1 MKALNITTYP
11 LRGEGASHVL
21 YSSGNASSANS
32 MYQHDIDIGHRSDN
46 FTDINLSAEE
56 CFLLHYESYRTDLVC
71 NKFTLYLNDADLHC
85 YPYVIGLLTGFFDRL
100 SVYGTSSDSAYSP
113 TVDTEVPNTVSGFG
127 FQKFGFSNFFETG
140 SSEYAS
146 ISLDHFPFVTICN
159 SGSLAS
165 LESSLLYPNSEWR
178 KYLNLRDRKIRSPK
192 FSIKEGS
199 KLFHA
204 PPLVDTSAKEGFH
217 VCGTA
222 GVSDQFLIDLHL
234 SRIRVHFHDS
244 SCIIGT
250 IAVPFSKSSL
260 FINEDFMDILCSIE
274 GLILT
279 SSWWTKNLCDFLW
292 GPSLPNLS
300 PILNIRV
307 RKGKSRYLSSHIEV
321 SISIQHVHC
330 ILPAEYLAIIIGYFS
345 LSDWS
350 SNSNDQP
357 VTEGHEYVNHGN
369 EGSFIY
375 KFEILDSTLILPVES
390 NECQFLK
397 VEIRQLYCS
406 FIHESFSDN
415 VLKEIPCEYVVP
427 AQKLARRNNN
437 LNVFGQDLFLSF
449 LLFKDDGHGC
459 LTFDQDTDCVDISLV
474 APLSADVWVT
484 IPCESDSPC
493 RSSPSSTCVMTRIRN
508 CQIMADGRSFIF
520 HGSLIS
526 RIKIVYLVMCYI

>member
-11 LRGEGASHVL
+11 LRGEGESHVL
-21 YSSGNASSANS
+21 YSCGNASSTNS
-32 MYQHDIDIGHRSDN
+32 MYQHDTDIGLNDRSDSY
-46 FTDINLSAEE
+46 TDVNLSAEE
-56 CFLLHYESYRTDLVC
+56 CFLLHYESHRTDLVC
-71 NKFTLYLNDADLHC
+71 HKFTLHFNDADVHC
-85 YPYVIGLLTGFFDRL
+85 YPYVIALLTGFFDRL
-100 SVYGTSSDSAYSP
+100 SIYGTSSDSTYSP
-113 TVDTEVPNTVSGFG
+113 TVDTEVPNTASGFE
-127 FQKFGFSNFFETG
+127 FQRFGFSNFFETG

-146 ISLDHFPFVTICN
+146 IPLDHFPFVTICN

-165 LESSLLYPNSEWR
+165 LESSLLYPNYEWR
-178 KYLNLRDRKIRSPK
+178 KYLSLRDRKIRSPK

-204 PPLVDTSAKEGFH
+204 PKLLSTS
-217 VCGTA
+217 
-222 GVSDQFLIDLHL
+222 GVTDQFLIDLHL
-234 SRIRVHFHDS
+234 RQIRVHFHDS
-244 SCIIGT
+244 SCVVGT
-250 IAVPFSKSSL
+250 ITVPFSKSSL
-260 FINEDFMDILCSIE
+260 FITEDSMDILCSIE

-279 SSWWTKNLCDFLW
+279 SSWWTKTFREFLW

-300 PILNIRV
+300 PILNIHV
-307 RKGKSRYLSSHIEV
+307 RKGKNRYLSSHFEV

-330 ILPAEYLAIIIGYFS
+330 ILPAEYLAIIIGYFA

-357 VTEGHEYVNHGN
+357 VTDGHEYINHAN
-369 EGSFIY
+369 EDSFIY

-406 FIHESFSDN
+406 FIHERISDDA
-415 VLKEIPCEYVVP
+415 LKEIPCEYLVP
-427 AQKLARRNNN
+427 VHKLARRNHC

-449 LLFKDDGHGC
+449 VLFKDDGHGC
-459 LTFDQDTDCVDISLV
+459 SMFDQDTDSVYISLV

-484 IPCESDSPC
+484 IPCESESLC
-493 RSSPSSTCVMTRIRN
+493 RSSPSITCVMTRIRN

-520 HGSLIS
+520 HGSLIT
-526 RIKIVYLVMCYI
+526 RIKIIYLVMFHL

>member
-11 LRGEGASHVL
+11 LRGEGESHVL
-21 YSSGNASSANS
+21 YSCGNAYSTNS
-32 MYQHDIDIGHRSDN
+32 MYQHDTDIGLNDRSDSY
-46 FTDINLSAEE
+46 TDINLSAEE
-56 CFLLHYESYRTDLVC
+56 CFLLHYESHRTDLVC
-71 NKFTLYLNDADLHC
+71 HKFTLHFNDADVHY

-100 SVYGTSSDSAYSP
+100 SRYGTSSDSTYSP
-113 TVDTEVPNTVSGFG
+113 MVDTEVPNTASGFE
-127 FQKFGFSNFFETG
+127 FQRFGFSNFFETG

-146 ISLDHFPFVTICN
+146 IPIDHFPFVTICN

-165 LESSLLYPNSEWR
+165 LENSLLYPNYEWR

-204 PPLVDTSAKEGFH
+204 PKLLSTSGTEAIR
-217 VCGTA
+217 VCGTP
-222 GVSDQFLIDLHL
+222 GVTDQVLMDLHL
-234 SRIRVHFHDS
+234 CQIRVHFHDS
-244 SCIIGT
+244 SCVVGT

-260 FINEDFMDILCSIE
+260 FITEDSMDILCSIE

-279 SSWWTKNLCDFLW
+279 SSWWKKTFREFLW

-307 RKGKSRYLSSHIEV
+307 RKGKNKYLSSHFEV
-321 SISIQHVHC
+321 SIGIQHVHC
-330 ILPAEYLAIIIGYFS
+330 ILPAEYLAIIIGYFA

-357 VTEGHEYVNHGN
+357 VTDGHEYINHAN
-369 EGSFIY
+369 EDSFIY

-397 VEIRQLYCS
+397 VEIQQLYCS
-406 FIHESFSDN
+406 FIHERISDDA
-415 VLKEIPCEYVVP
+415 LKEIPHEYLVP
-427 AQKLARRNNN
+427 VHKLARRNHC
-437 LNVFGQDLFLSF
+437 LNVFGQDLFISF
-449 LLFKDDGHGC
+449 VFFKDDGHGC
-459 LTFDQDTDCVDISLV
+459 SMFDQDTDSVYISLV

-484 IPCESDSPC
+484 IPCESESLC
-493 RSSPSSTCVMTRIRN
+493 RSSPSITCVMTRIRN
-508 CQIMADGRSFIF
+508 CQIMANGRSFSF
-520 HGSLIS
+520 MGHLLLES
-526 RIKIVYLVMCYI
+526 K